1 MTQNGWTHYDVLGV
15 PRNAKA
21 SDIGRAYN
29 RIRAEQRKE
38 TTVPD
43 ARLLGLAKAAY
54 DTLSDPD
61 LREEYD
67 RALARRRLS
76 AQHRKG
82 VIVATSLA
90 VVLASGAGYYFASR
104 PEAPSAEETMEPAEL
119 LAAVSPQVGRVQ
131 IALMSGEVREL
142 GTAVAVGANEMITTC
157 SGMMPGAQLF
167 VKVGENSTKAE
178 MGKAT
183 QDLDVCTLSVKDTE
197 GHIRVRTGLPAA
209 SEKLHAVFL
218 GPAGKPLLR
227 PASVVRLIDD
237 PQGDII
243 EIRADMPLPNGTPVF
258 DAHARLAA
266 MVTTSQSSG
275 NGLIVA
281 LPGARIVQGRGGVFG
296 AFAPAQ
302 EPDPPPKSRAVTS
315 PPTKGDPDVP
325 SSRVSVEDLRSQA
338 VEKAVRESEA
348 SAK

>member
-1 MTQNGWTHYDVLGV
+1 MPQTSKTHYDVLGV

-21 SDIGRAYN
+21 TDIGRAYN

-38 TTVPD
+38 STMPD
-43 ARLLGLAKAAY
+43 ARLLGAAKVAY

-61 LREEYD
+61 QREEYD
-67 RALARRRLS
+67 RALAIQRFGATR
-76 AQHRKG
+76 RKG

-90 VVLASGAGYYFASR
+90 VVLAAGAGYYFASR
-104 PEAPSAEETMEPAEL
+104 PEAVTAEKPMEPQEL

-131 IALMSGEVREL
+131 IALMSGEMRDL

-157 SGMMPGAQLF
+157 SGMTPGAQLF
-167 VKVGENSTKAE
+167 VRVGENNTRAE
-178 MGKAT
+178 MGNAT

-197 GHIRVRTGLPAA
+197 GHIKLRPGLPAA

-243 EIRADMPLPNGTPVF
+243 EIRTDIPLPNGTPVF

-281 LPGARIVQGRGGVFG
+281 LPGSRIMQGRGRG
-296 AFAPAQ
+296 
-302 EPDPPPKSRAVTS
+302 
-315 PPTKGDPDVP
+315 
-325 SSRVSVEDLRSQA
+325 
-338 VEKAVRESEA
+338 SEA
-348 SAK
+348 GAK